1 MLLRTGG
8 AQGIREVLTVED
20 VVAPGQAARIFAD
33 ELFADYESLCQTV
46 RTRLLGVSQLD
57 AVQAAIT
64 QQLAEAWQVLRRGDN
79 QDFTHPRKHQHRQ
92 RIEDHR
98 LVEDWQHL
106 LGHAEGQRMQARTR
120 APAKMMP

>member
-1 MLLRTGG
+1 MLSPRIKQ
-8 AQGIREVLTVED
+8 QGSS
-20 VVAPGQAARIFAD
+20 D

-46 RTRLLGVSQLD
+46 RTRLLGVGQLD

-64 QQLAEAWQVLRRGDN
+64 QQLSETWQVFRRGDN
-79 QDFTHPRKHQHRQ
+79 QDLTHPREHQHRQ

-98 LVEDWQHL
+98 LIVDWQHL